1 MEASPT
7 CLPPASPSLV
17 PSMAHPTSDLRPH
30 SRLDGLDWPGPSRF
44 FFLGFPFP
52 IPPLLSVSALRR
64 VRTRDAGSKLL
75 FVCFIAFILPE
86 HAGLPK
92 VGCFPA
98 PPDLLTW
105 PRAAQRRTHSGI
117 SSCKPLAAGRLLVLS
132 PTERV
137 RKRASN
143 RSGEVGSVLFLATA
157 HCTPGTSRRPP
168 LATRGCARP

>member
-1 MEASPT
+1 MPPT
-7 CLPPASPSLV
+7 RVSISGSIHGP
-17 PSMAHPTSDLRPH
+17 PTSDLRPH

-44 FFLGFPFP
+44 FFLGFPLP
-52 IPPLLSVSALRR
+52 IPSPPPLVSGSALRR

-86 HAGLPK
+86 HAGLPM

-105 PRAAQRRTHSGI
+105 PRAPQHRTHSGI

-137 RKRASN
+137 RKRPSD
-143 RSGEVGSVLFLATA
+143 RSGEVGIVLFLATA
-157 HCTPGTSRRPP
+157 HCTPGTSRSPP